1 MLLVEEVV
9 EVFLVEVDMLLV
21 EVEFLL
27 VEVLLVEV
35 LLVEMLLVLV
45 EVEMVLVEEEVLL
58 VEEHRNF
65 FKIINIK
72 FKLFPL
78 SLVQRQATIND
89 ITQLSETLIFHAKAE
104 TPNQTGREG
113 GIMGQKE
120 VGTKGGEI
128 I

>member
-21 EVEFLL
+21 EVEL
-27 VEVLLVEV
+27 LLVEV

-45 EVEMVLVEEEVLL
+45 EVEMVLVLVEMLL

-72 FKLFPL
+72 FKLFPS
-78 SLVQRQATIND
+78 SLVQSQATIND
-89 ITQLSETLIFHAKAE
+89 ITQ
-104 TPNQTGREG
+104 
-113 GIMGQKE
+113 
-120 VGTKGGEI
+120 
-128 I
+128 